1 MPNNYRNKNNT
12 ILIEILYYPNFRD
25 FLILTFVFC
34 QFSNYI
40 QAKYIVMNYLY
51 NNQEIDEDQEWYDGL
66 AHQEESEMKE
76 AIKIQDPI
84 SAMTLSEP
92 IIIDLG
98 TNLRHVLDKMQENKI
113 NCILTLEDGIL
124 GGILTER
131 DILLKVTGKGFDL
144 DLTTIDEFITPNPE
158 SVTPDDPLA
167 YALNKMYIGGFR
179 NVPVVNDELYPIG
192 IIGIN
197 DIIASIADY
206 FHGDIINLPPLD
218 KFVDTNTQEGG

>member
-1 MPNNYRNKNNT
+1 
-12 ILIEILYYPNFRD
+12 
-25 FLILTFVFC
+25 
-34 QFSNYI
+34 
-40 QAKYIVMNYLY
+40 MNYLF
-51 NNQEIDEDQEWYDGL
+51 NSQEIEEDQEWYDGL
-66 AHQEESEMKE
+66 GHQEEPEMKE

-92 IIIDLG
+92 TIIDLG

-113 NCILTLEDGIL
+113 NCILTLHNEVL

-144 DLTTIDEFITPNPE
+144 DLTTIDEFITTNPE

-192 IIGIN
+192 IIGIT
-197 DIIASIADY
+197 DIISSIADY
-206 FHGDIINLPPLD
+206 FHGEIINLPPLD

>member
-1 MPNNYRNKNNT
+1 MLRGNSRSPAPPAVMHWAAA
-12 ILIEILYYPNFRD
+12 LGSHV
-25 FLILTFVFC
+25 FVFFTC
-34 QFSNYI
+34 CYYI
-40 QAKYIVMNYLY
+40 QGENIVMIYLFD
-51 NNQEIDEDQEWYDGL
+51 NQEIEEDQEWYEALG
-66 AHQEESEMKE
+66 HEEEPGMKE

-84 SAMTLSEP
+84 SAMTLSKP
-92 IIIDLG
+92 TIIDLG

-113 NCILTLEDGIL
+113 NCILTLQGGLL

-144 DLTTIDEFITPNPE
+144 DLTTIDEFITSNPE

-192 IIGIN
+192 IIGIT

>member
-1 MPNNYRNKNNT
+1 M
-12 ILIEILYYPNFRD
+12 
-25 FLILTFVFC
+25 FC
-34 QFSNYI
+34 ECFYYI
-40 QAKYIVMNYLY
+40 QANYIHMNYMY
-51 NNQEIDEDQEWYDGL
+51 NNQELEDDQEWYDGL
-66 AHQEESEMKE
+66 GNQEEPEMKE

-84 SAMTLSEP
+84 SEMTLSVP
-92 IIIDLG
+92 TIIDLG
-98 TNLRHVLDKMQENKI
+98 TNLKHVLDKMQENKI
-113 NCILTLEDGIL
+113 NCILTLENGML

-144 DLTTIDEFITPNPE
+144 DLTTIDEFITANPE

-192 IIGIN
+192 IISIT

-206 FHGDIINLPPLD
+206 FHSDIINLPPLD